1 MGFLPAG
8 ARRGTTAVLVAALF
22 ASLSVAP
29 GDAGQRATQKQNE
42 LVVGAILDLAR
53 GWTSLGRGSRVTLQ
67 LAAADAN
74 AAFAPSGS
82 PLRVRLRIVDAKGE
96 PALALRQL
104 RHLAAVGVRVVI
116 GPQAS
121 SEVAAE
127 RPAAAG

>member
-29 GDAGQRATQKQNE
+29 GDAGQRATKKQTE

-74 AAFAPSGS
+74 AAFARSGS
-82 PLRVRLRIVDAKGE
+82 PLRGGPRSVDARGGPG
-96 PALALRQL
+96 PAR
-104 RHLAAVGVRVVI
+104 
-116 GPQAS
+116 
-121 SEVAAE
+121 
-127 RPAAAG
+127 RPRR